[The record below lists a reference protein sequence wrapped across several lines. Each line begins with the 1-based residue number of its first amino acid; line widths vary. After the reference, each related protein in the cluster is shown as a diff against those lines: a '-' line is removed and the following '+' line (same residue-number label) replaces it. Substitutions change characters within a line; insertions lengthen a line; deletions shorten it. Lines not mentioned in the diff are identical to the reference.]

1 MASSPR
7 EGRPH
12 APRRPNRTSGAGRSH
27 AGAQEKDS
35 SASGSAG
42 RRRPATDSGQASKT
56 TGVSSTGKHGLLQA
70 FRGKKPAGRGGAA
83 DGHET
88 RMKERE
94 ASKNASASST
104 RKRVTPQPSR
114 EMKRDTSTPI
124 TPEKSD
130 PKERLERARALRERR
145 NAPSSRERPVNG
157 PRPVRQSGKGR
168 SQKKEKAPR
177 REHFLSK
184 GESFELG
191 GQRFSVRWLS
201 FILLL
206 GVVMVLLVPK
216 LYVWMKQEEELRSIT
231 IQVQLAQQRN
241 AEMQEKLELW
251 NDPEFIASQAR
262 ERLGYVKPGE
272 TQYTVVDPGE
282 GYQDLAQVAAAA
294 VQGPARPWLQV
305 VAILLEEA
313 DHAKIDE
320 DGHSDPA
327 AQSGAADSSET
338 DSNAENTQEDA
349 Q

>member
-1 MASSPR
+1 
-7 EGRPH
+7 
-12 APRRPNRTSGAGRSH
+12 
-27 AGAQEKDS
+27 
-35 SASGSAG
+35 
-42 RRRPATDSGQASKT
+42 
-56 TGVSSTGKHGLLQA
+56 
-70 FRGKKPAGRGGAA
+70 
-83 DGHET
+83 
-88 RMKERE
+88 MKERR

-104 RKRVTPQPSR
+104 GKRVTPQPSR

-177 REHFLSK
+177 RQHFLSR
-184 GESFELG
+184 GESFEIG

-241 AEMQEKLELW
+241 AQMQEKLELW

-282 GYQDLAQVAAAA
+282 GYQDLAQVAAAP
-294 VQGPARPWLQV
+294 VEGPARPWLQV

-338 DSNAENTQEDA
+338 DSNAENTEEDA

>member
-12 APRRPNRTSGAGRSH
+12 APRRPNRISGAGHSH
-27 AGAQEKDS
+27 AGTQEKDS

-56 TGVSSTGKHGLLQA
+56 TGVSSTG
-70 FRGKKPAGRGGAA
+70 
-83 DGHET
+83 
-88 RMKERE
+88 
-94 ASKNASASST
+94 
-104 RKRVTPQPSR
+104 KRVTPQPSR

-145 NAPSSRERPVNG
+145 NAPSSRERPLNG

-216 LYVWMKQEEELRSIT
+216 LYVWMKQEEELRAIT

-282 GYQDLAQVAAAA
+282 GYQDLAQVAAAP
-294 VQGPARPWLQV
+294 VEGPARPWLQV
-305 VAILLEEA
+305 VAILMEEA

>member
-1 MASSPR
+1 
-7 EGRPH
+7 
-12 APRRPNRTSGAGRSH
+12 
-27 AGAQEKDS
+27 
-35 SASGSAG
+35 
-42 RRRPATDSGQASKT
+42 
-56 TGVSSTGKHGLLQA
+56 
-70 FRGKKPAGRGGAA
+70 
-83 DGHET
+83 
-88 RMKERE
+88 MKERR

-157 PRPVRQSGKGR
+157 PRPVRQSAKGR
-168 SQKKEKAPR
+168 SKKKEKAPR

-216 LYVWMKQEEELRSIT
+216 LYVWMKQEEELRAIT

-241 AEMQEKLELW
+241 AQMQEKLELW

-282 GYQDLAQVAAAA
+282 GYQDLAQVAAAP

-320 DGHSDPA
+320 DGYSDQSQDPA

-338 DSNAENTQEDA
+338 DSNAENTEEDA